1 MGDSPLWEDEPEA
14 EAVSPVAEDAAPAS
28 ASPVQENQGSAEG
41 SPIQEETPAALA
53 APASASPV
61 QENEASAEGS
71 PIQEEETPAALPV
84 PPAAPASASPVQE
97 NQASAEGSPILENNT
112 PSQAASESLV
122 QENEEDEYNLID
134 ENKTPAQLVPPAVQP
149 PAPLPPV
156 QKPER
161 KGITIKSTPL
171 VQEFDSDVDEDSEA
185 DSEVSPPNEAESP
198 LPPLPDFKEPEE
210 TEWEDQ
216 DNWEDLAGLY
226 PDLDDPQFIEKLMEK
241 REFAEAKQP
250 DIQSQIDAGVNP
262 CDTEKDFELTPVQ
275 RFVSTFLSPSTPYQ
289 GALLY
294 HGVGVGKTCAA
305 ITIAEGYL
313 DRYPQDEVYIL
324 APPNIQP
331 NFEKTI
337 FDAQRM
343 TIGKGEEQNTI
354 NSCTGD
360 KYLALTG
367 SLLERDPK
375 VIQTRVK
382 DLVKSR
388 YKIFGYIEFAGVI
401 KRILERF
408 NADQEELANEEIRKT
423 FSGKMLIIDEAHN
436 LRDMVET
443 ESENLDAAGGE
454 GEVKDAKAGKI
465 LTGPLKRV
473 LNVADGLV
481 LVLLTGTPMFNNHKE
496 IISLLNLLLI
506 NDKVPLTDHLTEEIF
521 DKGSG
526 ILTAPGAAKLGKVAQ
541 RYVSFMRGENPLSF
555 PTRLM
560 PVARKG
566 GVLPSLEGWPVYGP
580 NGEYYVARDREGR
593 DTEGADII
601 EEFAKNSLPI
611 IPCEFE
617 GSTAEDYLEL
627 TEKLGKDLGI
637 ATQNKL
643 IQAGNFIY
651 PKLYDETVLAER
663 IEKGGFDLTFDK
675 SGEPQKAP
683 GRSRAKDGTIRTP
696 TVQYENQIDDKNWL
710 LEERMGEF
718 SPKTKFFL
726 QQVRHSK
733 GCSFIYSRFV
743 PVGALSIALA
753 LEANGYTLYG
763 AEPGRGLL
771 KGGSLGGLGRQC
783 AMCPGREKGH
793 TGHPFVPAKY
803 VLLTGVA
810 ELSPNN
816 ETSIQAQR
824 RPENKDGSKIK
835 IVIGSQVAGEGIDLK
850 FIREIYIFDS
860 WFHLNKTEQV
870 VGRGIRTCSH
880 ALLPEEERNCTVYL
894 LANAF
899 SGDAADRETVDLYT
913 YRTAV
918 QKAIQVGRVSRIL
931 KEYGIDCNLNREA
944 ISITKLAAVPMV
956 DSQGNRRS
964 TRAVVRSDGTK
975 VEIPLR
981 NDTPFSAL
989 CDWMERCE
997 SFQCKPSVAVD
1008 VDTLSDKTYTEYS
1021 AKWREHQLIQK
1032 MKSLFKT
1039 GDGHQQAF
1047 ISIEGLEEALLVD
1060 DVPQKAIS
1068 MMIHNI
1074 IRNKSLHLELFGKQG
1089 HIIYK
1094 NGYFLFQ
1101 PDQLHDEIIP
1111 LALRV
1116 APFPPK
1122 RDSYATVIDEPAAA
1136 VALSE
1141 AKEDEEETSLL
1152 WDAVEQWIENME
1164 GGDKKL
1170 VFEIE
1175 KGKYIPPRFILT
1187 VFKEIY
1193 KGDETLMKIIKEKL
1207 GMVGYLYEKVKDDE
1221 TWKPL
1226 LLRAVKEAM
1235 WDEFLTSAEQ
1245 FKLVTSWMG
1254 TEDFETHRHLFRDQ
1268 YIEKDERWLFR
1279 FVDLHSGEMKYRCET
1294 GECNPE
1300 TIERLTEGDSTVAI
1314 NFNTTAYSKD
1324 LEYLFYGFLVPNES
1338 SHICFKTARAIAPGA
1353 TMPVGSECS
1362 LSSNRSKRDPLL
1374 TTLATVVEKLPD
1386 GIDLGL
1392 DEDSIKP
1399 IRGAFSGCFLLELS
1413 LRMMDKKQAKKRF
1426 FYRSIESYKGGHVK
1440 LEEKKRKSKSK
1451 KVGEV

>member
-1 MGDSPLWEDEPEA
+1 MGDNSPIREDEPEEVPA
-14 EAVSPVAEDAAPAS
+14 EVS
-28 ASPVQENQGSAEG
+28 
-41 SPIQEETPAALA
+41 
-53 APASASPV
+53 ASASPV
-61 QENEASAEGS
+61 QENEENY
-71 PIQEEETPAALPV
+71 IKEENTPVAAQPAPAAS
-84 PPAAPASASPVQE
+84 ASASPVQE
-97 NQASAEGSPILENNT
+97 NEGDYIQEEDT
-112 PSQAASESLV
+112 PVAAQPAPAASKSSDQDEEEE
-122 QENEEDEYNLID
+122 ENYNFIN
-134 ENKTPAQLVPPAVQP
+134 ENKTPSKVAQPIVPLA
-149 PAPLPPV
+149 PV

-171 VQEFDSDVDEDSEA
+171 VQEFDSDDDEDSEA
-185 DSEVSPPNEAESP
+185 ESEVAPPDEAD
-198 LPPLPDFKEPEE
+198 LPPLPDFKELEE

-216 DNWEDLAGLY
+216 DNWENLAGLY
-226 PDLDDPQFIEKLMEK
+226 PDLDDPRFIEKLMEK
-241 REFAEAKQP
+241 REFAEAKQA

-313 DRYPQDEVYIL
+313 ERYPQDEVYIL

-354 NSCTGD
+354 NSCTGNT
-360 KYLALTG
+360 YLALTG
-367 SLLERDPK
+367 TLLERDPK
-375 VIQTRVK
+375 IIQNRVK
-382 DLVKSR
+382 DIVKSR

-408 NADQEELANEEIRKT
+408 RPEEEELANEEIRKT

-443 ESENLDAAGGE
+443 ESENLDAPGGD

-473 LNVADGLV
+473 LSVADGLV

-506 NDKVPLTDHLTEEIF
+506 NDKVPQTEHLTEAIF
-521 DKGSG
+521 DSKSG
-526 ILTAPGAAKLGKVAQ
+526 ILTTAGAAKLGKVAQ

-560 PVARKG
+560 PAARNG
-566 GVLPSLEGWPVYGP
+566 QVLPALEGWPVEGP
-580 NGEYYVARDREGR
+580 NGEFYVAKDREGR
-593 DTEGADII
+593 DTEGPDII

-617 GSTAEDYLEL
+617 GETAAGYLEL

-651 PKLYDETVLAER
+651 PKLSDESTPLER
-663 IEKGGFDLTFDK
+663 IEKSGFDLTFDK
-675 SGEPQKAP
+675 SGEAQKAP
-683 GRSRAKDGTIRTP
+683 GRSRAKDGIIRTP
-696 TVQYENQIDDKNWL
+696 NVQYENKIDDQDWL
-710 LEERMGEF
+710 LEQNLGEF

-726 QQVRHSK
+726 EQVRHAK

-771 KGGSLGGLGRQC
+771 KGGALGPLGRQC

-793 TGHPFVPAKY
+793 TGHPFIPAKY

-810 ELSPNN
+810 ELSPSN

-824 RPENKDGSKIK
+824 RPDNKDGSKIK

-880 ALLPEEERNCTVYL
+880 ALLPEAQRNCTVYL

-918 QKAIQVGRVSRIL
+918 QKAIQVGRVSRVL
-931 KEYGIDCNLNREA
+931 KEYGVDCNLNREA

-956 DSQGNRRS
+956 DSQGNPRS
-964 TRAVVRSDGTK
+964 TRTVVRTDGSK

-997 SFQCKPSVAVD
+997 SFQCKPSVVIDA
-1008 VDTLSDKTYTEYS
+1008 DTSTDKTYTEYS

-1032 MKSLFKT
+1032 MKNLFKT
-1039 GDGHQQAF
+1039 EDGHQQAF

-1101 PDQLHDEIIP
+1101 PDQLRDEIIP

-1122 RDSYATVIDEPAAA
+1122 RDAYAPVADEAIEIA
-1136 VALSE
+1136 VEGDE
-1141 AKEDEEETSLL
+1141 AEEETSPL
-1152 WDAVEQWIENME
+1152 WDAVETWIENINKNE
-1164 GGDKKL
+1164 NKK
-1170 VFEIE
+1170 VIFEIE
-1175 KGKYIPPRFILT
+1175 KGKYVPPRFILT
-1187 VFKEIY
+1187 VLKELY
-1193 KGDETLMKIIKEKL
+1193 ENDETLLKIAKERL
-1207 GMVGYLYEKVKDDE
+1207 GMVGYLYEKVKDNE
-1221 TWKPL
+1221 IWKPL
-1226 LLRAVKEAM
+1226 LMRAVKEAM
-1235 WDEFLTSAEQ
+1235 WDEFLTSSEQ
-1245 FKLVTSWMG
+1245 FKLVMSWKN
-1254 TEDFETHRHLFRDQ
+1254 TEEFEEHQHLFRDQ
-1268 YIEKDERWLFR
+1268 YIEKGERWLFR
-1279 FVDLHSGEMKYRCET
+1279 FIDLHSGEIKYRCED
-1294 GECNPE
+1294 GDCKLD
-1300 TIERLTEGDSTVAI
+1300 TIEELTEGDSNVVI
-1314 NFNTTAYSKD
+1314 NTTTTAYSKEMTH
-1324 LEYLFYGFLVPNES
+1324 LIYGFLVPAGKENQA
-1338 SHICFKTARAIAPGA
+1338 SHMAFKTARTVVANA
-1353 TMPVGSECS
+1353 TLPSGLECS
-1362 LSSNRSKRDPLL
+1362 TVSNRDKRDPLL
-1374 TTLATVVEKLPD
+1374 TTLAAVIDKLED

-1392 DEDSIKP
+1392 DEESIKK
-1399 IRGAFSGCFLLELS
+1399 IKGSFSGCFLLDLS
-1413 LRMMDKKQAKKRF
+1413 LRMMDFKQSKKRF

>member
-1 MGDSPLWEDEPEA
+1 MGDNSPIRDDEPE
-14 EAVSPVAEDAAPAS
+14 EVPVSPVAEDAPLTSAP
-28 ASPVQENQGSAEG
+28 
-41 SPIQEETPAALA
+41 
-53 APASASPV
+53 
-61 QENEASAEGS
+61 
-71 PIQEEETPAALPV
+71 
-84 PPAAPASASPVQE
+84 ASPVQE
-97 NQASAEGSPILENNT
+97 NQAPVNQESAEGSPILENNT
-112 PSQAASESLV
+112 PSQAVSESPV
-122 QENEEDEYNLID
+122 QENANGNYNYIPSKSV
-134 ENKTPAQLVPPAVQP
+134 ELVPVAQ
-149 PAPLPPV
+149 PLPP
-156 QKPER
+156 QPKPER
-161 KGITIKSTPL
+161 KGITIKSTPT
-171 VQEFDSDVDEDSEA
+171 VQEFDSDADDNSEA
-185 DSEVSPPNEAESP
+185 ESEVSLPHEAESP
-198 LPPLPDFKEPEE
+198 LPLLPDFREPEE

-216 DNWEDLAGLY
+216 DNWENMAGLY
-226 PDLDDPQFIEKLMEK
+226 PDLDDPRFIEKLMEK
-241 REFAEAKQP
+241 REFAEAKQA

-313 DRYPQDEVYIL
+313 ERYPQDEVYIL

-343 TIGKGEEQNTI
+343 TIGKGDEQNTV

-360 KYLALTG
+360 TYLALTG
-367 SLLERDPK
+367 TLLERDPK
-375 VIQTRVK
+375 IIQNRVK

-408 NADQEELANEEIRKT
+408 RPEQEELANEEIRKT

-443 ESENLDAAGGE
+443 ESENLDAPGGE

-473 LNVADGLV
+473 LSVADGLV

-506 NDKVPLTDHLTEEIF
+506 NDKIPQTDHLTEDIF
-521 DKGSG
+521 DPKSG

-566 GVLPSLEGWPVYGP
+566 GVLPALEGWPVYGP
-580 NGEYYVARDREGR
+580 NGEYYVAKDREGR
-593 DTEGADII
+593 DTEGPDIV
-601 EEFAKNSLPI
+601 EEFMKNSLPI

-617 GSTAEDYLEL
+617 GDSADDYLEL

-663 IEKGGFDLTFDK
+663 IEKSGFDLTFDK
-675 SGEPQKAP
+675 SGEAQKAT
-683 GRSRAKDGTIRTP
+683 GRSRVKDGTIRTP
-696 TVQYENQIDDKNWL
+696 SVQYENQIDDKDWL
-710 LEERMGEF
+710 LEERIGEF

-726 QQVRHSK
+726 EQVRHST
-733 GCSFIYSRFV
+733 GCAFIYSRFV

-771 KGGSLGGLGRQC
+771 KGGALGGLGRQC

-810 ELSPNN
+810 ELSPSN

-824 RPENKDGSKIK
+824 RPDNKDGSKLK

-880 ALLPEEERNCTVYL
+880 ALLPEAERNCTVYL

-931 KEYGIDCNLNREA
+931 KEYGVDCNLNREA

-964 TRAVVRSDGTK
+964 TRTAVGSNGSK

-997 SFQCKPSVAVD
+997 SFQCKPSVVVD
-1008 VDTLSDKTYTEYS
+1008 ADTSTDKTYTEYS
-1021 AKWREHQLIQK
+1021 ARWREHQLIQK
-1032 MKSLFKT
+1032 MKNLFKT
-1039 GDGHQQAF
+1039 EDGREQAF
-1047 ISIEGLEEALLVD
+1047 LSIEGLEEALLAD
-1060 DVPQKAIS
+1060 DIPQKAIS

-1101 PDQLHDEIIP
+1101 PDQLRDEIIP

-1122 RDSYATVIDEPAAA
+1122 RDAYATVVDEPTE
-1136 VALSE
+1136 VALALNE
-1141 AKEDEEETSLL
+1141 AEEETSAL
-1152 WDAVEQWIENME
+1152 WDAVETWIDNIDKNEN
-1164 GGDKKL
+1164 KK
-1170 VFEIE
+1170 VIFEIE
-1175 KGKYIPPRFILT
+1175 KGKYVPPRFILT
-1187 VFKEIY
+1187 VLKELY
-1193 KGDETLMKIIKEKL
+1193 SNDDVLLKMAKERL
-1207 GMVGYLYEKVKDDE
+1207 GMVGYLYEKVKDNE

-1235 WDEFLTSAEQ
+1235 WDEFLTSSEQ
-1245 FKLVTSWMG
+1245 FNLVMSWKD
-1254 TEDFETHRHLFRDQ
+1254 TEEFEKNHHLFRDQ
-1268 YIEKDERWLFR
+1268 YIEKGERWLFR
-1279 FVDLHSGEMKYRCET
+1279 FVDLHSGEMKYRCED
-1294 GECNPE
+1294 GDCKLD
-1300 TIERLTEGDSTVAI
+1300 TIEELMEGDSKVVI
-1314 NFNTTAYSKD
+1314 NTTTTAYSKEMIH
-1324 LEYLFYGFLVPNES
+1324 LIYGFLVPAGKENQA
-1338 SHICFKTARAIAPGA
+1338 SHMAFKTARTVIANTTLPSGL
-1353 TMPVGSECS
+1353 ECS
-1362 LSSNRSKRDPLL
+1362 TVSNRDKRDPLL
-1374 TTLATVVEKLPD
+1374 TTLATVIDKLED

-1392 DEDSIKP
+1392 DEESIKK
-1399 IRGAFSGCFLLELS
+1399 IKGSFSGCFLLDLA
-1413 LRMMDKKQAKKRF
+1413 LRMMDLKQSKKRF

-1451 KVGEV
+1451 KEGEV

>member
-1 MGDSPLWEDEPEA
+1 MGDNSPIREDEP
-14 EAVSPVAEDAAPAS
+14 VSPVAEDAAVAS
-28 ASPVQENQGSAEG
+28 AVQENQAAAQPPQPSAVASPVQENQLSAEG
-41 SPIQEETPAALA
+41 SPIQ
-53 APASASPV
+53 
-61 QENEASAEGS
+61 
-71 PIQEEETPAALPV
+71 
-84 PPAAPASASPVQE
+84 
-97 NQASAEGSPILENNT
+97 ENNT
-112 PSQAASESLV
+112 PSQAASESPV
-122 QENEEDEYNLID
+122 QENENDYNYIN
-134 ENKTPAQLVPPAVQP
+134 ENKTPAAAQPASPAQ
-149 PAPLPPV
+149 PAPAAQPAPP
-156 QKPER
+156 QPKPER
-161 KGITIKSTPL
+161 KGITIRSTPT
-171 VQEFDSDVDEDSEA
+171 VQEFDSDEDEDSEA
-185 DSEVSPPNEAESP
+185 ESEVSLPQDAESP
-198 LPPLPDFKEPEE
+198 LPALPDFKEPEE

-216 DNWEDLAGLY
+216 DHWEDLAGLY
-226 PDLDDPQFIEKLMEK
+226 PDLDDPRFIEKLMEK

-343 TIGKGEEQNTI
+343 TIGKGEEQNTV

-360 KYLALTG
+360 KYLSLTG

-375 VIQTRVK
+375 IIQNRVK

-408 NADQEELANEEIRKT
+408 RPEQEELANEEIRKT

-443 ESENLDAAGGE
+443 ESENLDAPGGE

-473 LNVADGLV
+473 LNVSDGLV

-506 NDKVPLTDHLTEEIF
+506 NDKVPQADHLTEAIF
-521 DKGSG
+521 DPKTG

-566 GVLPSLEGWPVYGP
+566 GVLPRLEGWPVYGP
-580 NGEYYVARDREGR
+580 NGEYYVAKDREGR
-593 DTEGADII
+593 DTDGPDIV
-601 EEFAKNSLPI
+601 EEFMKNSLPI

-617 GSTAEDYLEL
+617 GDTAADYFEL

-675 SGEPQKAP
+675 SGEAQKLP

-696 TVQYENQIDDKNWL
+696 NIQYENQIDDKDWL
-710 LEERMGEF
+710 LEERLGEF

-726 QQVRHSK
+726 EQVRHSR
-733 GCSFIYSRFV
+733 GCAFIYSRFV

-771 KGGSLGGLGRQC
+771 KGGPLGSLGRQC

-810 ELSPNN
+810 ELSPSN
-816 ETSIQAQR
+816 EASIQAQR
-824 RPENKDGSKIK
+824 RPDNKDGSKIK

-880 ALLPEEERNCTVYL
+880 ALLTEAERNCTVYL

-918 QKAIQVGRVSRIL
+918 QKAIQVGRVSRVL

-944 ISITKLAAVPMV
+944 ISITKLVAVPMV

-964 TRAVVRSDGTK
+964 TRPVIRSDGSK
-975 VEIPLR
+975 AEIPLR

-997 SFQCKPSVAVD
+997 SFKCKPSVVIDA
-1008 VDTLSDKTYTEYS
+1008 DTSSDKTYTEYS

-1039 GDGHQQAF
+1039 EDGHQQAF
-1047 ISIEGLEEALLVD
+1047 ISIEGLQEAFLVD
-1060 DVPQKAIS
+1060 DIPQKAIS

-1122 RDSYATVIDEPAAA
+1122 RDAYASVVDEPIEA
-1136 VALSE
+1136 VADEGDSNE
-1141 AKEDEEETSLL
+1141 KETPLL
-1152 WDAVEQWIENME
+1152 WNAVEIWLEKIDKNEN
-1164 GGDKKL
+1164 KK
-1170 VFEIE
+1170 VIFEIE
-1175 KGKYIPPRFILT
+1175 KGKYVPPKFITT
-1187 VFKEIY
+1187 VLKELY
-1193 KGDETLMKIIKEKL
+1193 ENDDTLLKIAKEKL
-1207 GMVGYLYEKVKDDE
+1207 GMVGYLYERVKDDE
-1221 TWKPL
+1221 GWKAL
-1226 LLRAVKEAM
+1226 LVQSVKEVI
-1235 WDEFLTSAEQ
+1235 WDEFLTSSEQ
-1245 FKLVTSWMG
+1245 FNLVISWMG
-1254 TEDFETHRHLFRDQ
+1254 TDEFEENKTLFDDQ
-1268 YIEKDERWLFR
+1268 YLEKDGKWLFR
-1279 FVDLHSGEMKYRCET
+1279 FVDLHTGEMKYRCEQ
-1294 GECNPE
+1294 GNCKLD
-1300 TIERLTEGDSTVAI
+1300 TIEELTEGDSKVVI
-1314 NFNTTAYSKD
+1314 NSTTTAYSKEMPH
-1324 LEYLFYGFLVPNES
+1324 LVYGFLVPAGKENQS
-1338 SHICFKTARAIAPGA
+1338 SHMAFKTARTVVANA
-1353 TMPVGSECS
+1353 TLPSGLECS
-1362 LSSNRSKRDPLL
+1362 TVSNRNKRDPLL
-1374 TTLATVVEKLPD
+1374 TTLGSIVEKFSD
-1386 GIDLGL
+1386 AIDLGL
-1392 DEDSIKP
+1392 DEDSIKKLK
-1399 IRGAFSGCFLLELS
+1399 GSFSGCFLLDLA
-1413 LRMMDKKQAKKRF
+1413 LRMLDKKHSKKRF

-1451 KVGEV
+1451 KEGEV

>member
-1 MGDSPLWEDEPEA
+1 MGDNSPIREDEP
-14 EAVSPVAEDAAPAS
+14 VSPVAEDAA
-28 ASPVQENQGSAEG
+28 V
-41 SPIQEETPAALA
+41 
-53 APASASPV
+53 
-61 QENEASAEGS
+61 
-71 PIQEEETPAALPV
+71 
-84 PPAAPASASPVQE
+84 ASPVQE
-97 NQASAEGSPILENNT
+97 NQAAAQPPQLSAVASPVQENQLSAEGSPIQENNT
-112 PSQAASESLV
+112 PSQAASESPV
-122 QENEEDEYNLID
+122 QENANDYNYIN
-134 ENKTPAQLVPPAVQP
+134 ENKTPAAAQPVPPQP
-149 PAPLPPV
+149 
-156 QKPER
+156 KPER
-161 KGITIKSTPL
+161 KGITIRSTPT
-171 VQEFDSDVDEDSEA
+171 VQEFDSDADEDSEA
-185 DSEVSPPNEAESP
+185 ESEVSLPHEAESP
-198 LPPLPDFKEPEE
+198 LPTLPDFTEPEE

-216 DNWEDLAGLY
+216 DHWEDLAGLY
-226 PDLDDPQFIEKLMEK
+226 PDLDDPRFIEKLMEK

-250 DIQSQIDAGVNP
+250 DIQSQIDAGINP

-343 TIGKGEEQNTI
+343 TIGKGDEQNTV

-360 KYLALTG
+360 KYLSLTG

-375 VIQTRVK
+375 IIQNRVK

-408 NADQEELANEEIRKT
+408 RPDQEELANEEIRKT

-443 ESENLDAAGGE
+443 ESENLDAPGGE

-473 LNVADGLV
+473 LNVSDGLV

-506 NDKVPLTDHLTEEIF
+506 NDKVPQADHLTEAIF
-521 DKGSG
+521 DPKTG

-566 GVLPSLEGWPVYGP
+566 GVLPALEAWPVEGP
-580 NGEYYVARDREGR
+580 NGEYYVAKDREGR
-593 DTEGADII
+593 DTEGPDIV
-601 EEFAKNSLPI
+601 EEFMKNSLPI

-617 GSTAEDYLEL
+617 GDTAADYFEL

-651 PKLYDETVLAER
+651 PKLYEETVLAER

-675 SGEPQKAP
+675 SGEAQKLP

-696 TVQYENQIDDKNWL
+696 NIQYENQIDDKDWL
-710 LEERMGEF
+710 LEERLGEF

-726 QQVRHSK
+726 EQVRHAK
-733 GCSFIYSRFV
+733 GCAFIYSRFV

-771 KGGSLGGLGRQC
+771 KGGALGGLGRQC

-810 ELSPNN
+810 ELSPSN

-824 RPENKDGSKIK
+824 RPDNKDGSKIK

-860 WFHLNKTEQV
+860 WFHLNKTEQI

-918 QKAIQVGRVSRIL
+918 QKAIQVGRVSRVL

-964 TRAVVRSDGTK
+964 TRPVIRSDGTK
-975 VEIPLR
+975 AEIPLR

-997 SFQCKPSVAVD
+997 SFKCKPSVVIDA
-1008 VDTLSDKTYTEYS
+1008 DTSSDKTYTEYS

-1039 GDGHQQAF
+1039 EDGHQQAF

-1122 RDSYATVIDEPAAA
+1122 RDAYATIVDEPVANVLVAASA
-1136 VALSE
+1136 NE
-1141 AKEDEEETSLL
+1141 EEPEETSAL
-1152 WDAVEQWIENME
+1152 WDAVETWIENI
-1164 GGDKKL
+1164 DKNENKK
-1170 VFEIE
+1170 VIFEIE
-1175 KGKYIPPRFILT
+1175 KGKYVPPRFITTIL
-1187 VFKEIY
+1187 KELY
-1193 KGDETLMKIIKEKL
+1193 ENDDTLLKIAKEKL

-1221 TWKPL
+1221 DWKAL
-1226 LLRAVKEAM
+1226 LLQSVKEAM
-1235 WDEFLTSAEQ
+1235 WDEFLTSSEQ
-1245 FKLVTSWMG
+1245 FNLVMSWMG
-1254 TEDFETHRHLFRDQ
+1254 TDEFERNKTLFQDQ
-1268 YIEKDERWLFR
+1268 YLEKDGKWLFR
-1279 FVDLHSGEMKYRCET
+1279 FVDLHTGEMKYRCEQ
-1294 GECNPE
+1294 GDCKLD
-1300 TIERLTEGDSTVAI
+1300 TIEELTEDDSKVVI
-1314 NFNTTAYSKD
+1314 NSTTTAYSKEMPH
-1324 LEYLFYGFLVPNES
+1324 LVYGFLVPAGKENQS
-1338 SHICFKTARAIAPGA
+1338 SHMAFKTARTVVANA
-1353 TMPVGSECS
+1353 TLPSGLECS
-1362 LSSNRSKRDPLL
+1362 TVSNRDKRDPLL
-1374 TTLATVVEKLPD
+1374 ITLGTVVEKFSD
-1386 GIDLGL
+1386 AIDLGL
-1392 DEDSIKP
+1392 DQDSIKK
-1399 IRGAFSGCFLLELS
+1399 IKGSFSGCFLLDLA
-1413 LRMMDKKQAKKRF
+1413 LRMLDKKHSKKRF

-1451 KVGEV
+1451 KEGEV

>member
-1 MGDSPLWEDEPEA
+1 MGDNSPIRDDEPEDQP
-14 EAVSPVAEDAAPAS
+14 VSPVAEDS
-28 ASPVQENQGSAEG
+28 VS
-41 SPIQEETPAALA
+41 
-53 APASASPV
+53 ASASPV
-61 QENEASAEGS
+61 QENE
-71 PIQEEETPAALPV
+71 V
-84 PPAAPASASPVQE
+84 SASTVQE
-97 NQASAEGSPILENNT
+97 NQAPASPVEAKQI
-112 PSQAASESLV
+112 SS
-122 QENEEDEYNLID
+122 
-134 ENKTPAQLVPPAVQP
+134 KPAQPVPSAQPVSAAQPAAAQVP
-149 PAPLPPV
+149 
-156 QKPER
+156 KPER
-161 KGITIKSTPL
+161 KGITIKSTPT
-171 VQEFDSDVDEDSEA
+171 VQEFDSDADDNSEA
-185 DSEVSPPNEAESP
+185 ESEVSLPREAESP
-198 LPPLPDFKEPEE
+198 LPPLPDFEESEE

-216 DNWEDLAGLY
+216 DNWENLAGLY
-226 PDLDDPQFIEKLMEK
+226 PDLDDPRFIEKLMEK
-241 REFAEAKQP
+241 REFAEAKQA

-313 DRYPQDEVYIL
+313 ERYPQDEVYIL

-343 TIGKGEEQNTI
+343 TIGKGDEQNTI
-354 NSCTGD
+354 NACTGD
-360 KYLALTG
+360 TYLSLTG
-367 SLLERDPK
+367 TLLERDPK
-375 VIQTRVK
+375 IIQNRVK

-388 YKIFGYIEFAGVI
+388 YKIFGYIEFATFI
-401 KRILERF
+401 KTILKRF
-408 NADQEELANEEIRKT
+408 NREQEELANEEIRKT

-443 ESENLDAAGGE
+443 ESENLDAPGGD
-454 GEVKDAKAGKI
+454 GEVKDAKEGKI
-465 LTGPLKRV
+465 LTGPLKR
-473 LNVADGLV
+473 LLSVADGLV

-506 NDKVPLTDHLTEEIF
+506 NDKIPQMDHLTEEIF
-521 DKGSG
+521 DPKSG
-526 ILTAPGAAKLGKVAQ
+526 ILTVPGAAKLGKVAQ

-566 GVLPSLEGWPVYGP
+566 QVLPALEGWPDHGP
-580 NGEYYVARDREGR
+580 NGKYYVAKDREGH
-593 DTEGADII
+593 DTDGPDII
-601 EEFAKNSLPI
+601 EEFMKNSLPI

-617 GSTAEDYLEL
+617 GESAADYLEL
-627 TEKLGKDLGI
+627 TEKLGNDLGI

-643 IQAGNFIY
+643 VQAGNFIY
-651 PKLYDETVLAER
+651 PKLYDESVLKER
-663 IEKGGFDLTFDK
+663 IENDGFNLTFEK
-675 SGEPQKAP
+675 SGEAQKVT
-683 GRSRAKDGTIRTP
+683 GRSRAKDGIIRTP
-696 TVQYENQIDDKNWL
+696 NVQYENQIDDKDWL
-710 LEERMGEF
+710 LEERLGEF

-726 QQVRHSK
+726 EQVRHST
-733 GCSFIYSRFV
+733 GCAFIYSRFV

-771 KGGSLGGLGRQC
+771 KGGALGGFGRQC
-783 AMCPGREKGH
+783 AMCPGRERGH

-803 VLLTGVA
+803 VLLTGNA

-816 ETSIQAQR
+816 EASILAQR
-824 RPENKDGSKIK
+824 RSDNKDGSKVK

-880 ALLPEEERNCTVYL
+880 ALLPEAERNCTVYL

-899 SGDAADRETVDLYT
+899 SGDDADRETVDLYT

-918 QKAIQVGRVSRIL
+918 QKAIQVGRVSRVL
-931 KEYGIDCNLNREA
+931 KEYGVDCNLNREA

-964 TRAVVRSDGTK
+964 TRLIVRKNGSK

-997 SFQCKPSVAVD
+997 SFQCKPSVVVD
-1008 VDTLSDKTYTEYS
+1008 ADTSTDKTYTEYS
-1021 AKWREHQLIQK
+1021 ARWREHQLIQK

-1039 GDGHQQAF
+1039 EDGHQQAF
-1047 ISIEGLEEALLVD
+1047 ISIEGLEEAFLVD
-1060 DVPQKAIS
+1060 GIPQKAIS

-1101 PDQLHDEIIP
+1101 PDQLRDEIIP

-1122 RDSYATVIDEPAAA
+1122 RDAYATVADEPIELAAA
-1136 VALSE
+1136 PEGDE
-1141 AKEDEEETSLL
+1141 AEEETSPL
-1152 WDAVEQWIENME
+1152 WDAVETWIGNIDRNEN
-1164 GGDKKL
+1164 KK
-1170 VFEIE
+1170 VIFEIE
-1175 KGKYIPPRFILT
+1175 KGKYVPPRFILT
-1187 VFKEIY
+1187 VLKELY
-1193 KGDETLMKIIKEKL
+1193 SNDETLLKIAKERL
-1207 GMVGYLYEKVKDDE
+1207 GMVGYLYEKVKDNE

-1235 WDEFLTSAEQ
+1235 WDEFLTSSEQ
-1245 FKLVTSWMG
+1245 FKLVMSWKD
-1254 TEDFETHRHLFRDQ
+1254 TEEFEQHRHLFRDQ
-1268 YIEKDERWLFR
+1268 YIEKGERWLFR
-1279 FVDLHSGEMKYRCET
+1279 FIDLHSGEMKYRCED
-1294 GECNPE
+1294 GDCKLD
-1300 TIERLTEGDSTVAI
+1300 TIEELTEGDSSVVI
-1314 NFNTTAYSKD
+1314 NTTTTAYSKEMTH
-1324 LEYLFYGFLVPNES
+1324 LVYGFLVPAGKENQA
-1338 SHICFKTARAIAPGA
+1338 SHMAFKTARTVIANTTLPSGL
-1353 TMPVGSECS
+1353 ECS
-1362 LSSNRSKRDPLL
+1362 TVSNRDKRDPLL
-1374 TTLATVVEKLPD
+1374 ITLAAVIDKLED

-1392 DEDSIKP
+1392 DEESIKK
-1399 IRGAFSGCFLLELS
+1399 IKGSFSGCFLLDLA
-1413 LRMMDKKQAKKRF
+1413 LRMMDFKQSKKRF

-1451 KVGEV
+1451 KEGEV

>member
-1 MGDSPLWEDEPEA
+1 MGDSPLWEDEPEG
-14 EAVSPVAEDAAPAS
+14 ESVSPVAEDAP
-28 ASPVQENQGSAEG
+28 
-41 SPIQEETPAALA
+41 A
-53 APASASPV
+53 APASPL
-61 QENEASAEGS
+61 QENQASAEGS
-71 PIQEEETPAALPV
+71 PIQEDKT
-84 PPAAPASASPVQE
+84 PAAPAAPAAPESPVQE

-112 PSQAASESLV
+112 PSQAASESPV
-122 QENEEDEYNLID
+122 QENEEDEYNFIN
-134 ENKTPAQLVPPAVQP
+134 ENETPIQPAPSALPAPPALSVPPAAL
-149 PAPLPPV
+149 PAPV
-156 QKPER
+156 QVPKPER

-171 VQEFDSDVDEDSEA
+171 VQEFDSDADEDSEA
-185 DSEVSPPNEAESP
+185 DSEVSPPNESESP
-198 LPPLPDFKEPEE
+198 LPSLPDFKEPEE

-216 DNWEDLAGLY
+216 DHWEDLAGLY
-226 PDLDDPQFIEKLMEK
+226 PDLDDPRFIEKLMSK
-241 REFAEAKQP
+241 REFADAKQP
-250 DIQSQIDAGVNP
+250 DIQSQINAGINP

-360 KYLALTG
+360 KYLSLTG

-375 VIQTRVK
+375 VIQNRVR

-408 NADQEELANEEIRKT
+408 NPGQEELANEEIRKT

-443 ESENLDAAGGE
+443 ESENLDAPGGE

-473 LNVADGLV
+473 LNVSDGLV

-566 GVLPSLEGWPVYGP
+566 QVLPALEGWPVYGP
-580 NGEYYVARDREGR
+580 NGEYYVAKDRDGR
-593 DTEGADII
+593 DTENSDII

-617 GSTAEDYLEL
+617 GETAGDYFEL

-651 PKLYDETVLAER
+651 PKLYEETVITER
-663 IEKGGFDLTFDK
+663 IEKSGFDLTFDK
-675 SGEPQKAP
+675 SGEAQKVP
-683 GRSRAKDGTIRTP
+683 GRSRAKDGIIRTP
-696 TVQYENQIDDKNWL
+696 NIQYENQIDDKDWL
-710 LEERMGEF
+710 LEERLGEF

-733 GCSFIYSRFV
+733 GCAFIYSRFV
-743 PVGALSIALA
+743 PVGALSIALT

-771 KGGSLGGLGRQC
+771 KGGALGGLGRQC

-860 WFHLNKTEQV
+860 WFHLNKTEQI

-880 ALLPEEERNCTVYL
+880 ALIPEEERNCTVYL

-899 SGDAADRETVDLYT
+899 SGEAADRETVDLYT

-918 QKAIQVGRVSRIL
+918 QKAIQVGRVSRVL

-964 TRAVVRSDGTK
+964 TRTVVRSDGTK
-975 VEIPLR
+975 AEIPLR

-997 SFQCKPSVAVD
+997 SFNCKPSVVID
-1008 VDTLSDKTYTEYS
+1008 TDTLSDKTYTEYS

-1039 GDGHQQAF
+1039 EDGHQQAF
-1047 ISIEGLEEALLVD
+1047 LSIEGLEEAFLVD
-1060 DVPQKAIS
+1060 GIPQKAIS

-1122 RDSYATVIDEPAAA
+1122 RDAYATVVDEPAAA
-1136 VALSE
+1136 VAE
-1141 AKEDEEETSLL
+1141 PAEDKEEETPPL
-1152 WDAVEQWIENME
+1152 WDAVEKWVENME
-1164 GGDKKL
+1164 EGHKKL
-1170 VFEIE
+1170 IFEIE

-1187 VFKEIY
+1187 VFNDIY
-1193 KGDETLMKIIKEKL
+1193 KGVESLMKIVKEKL
-1207 GMVGYLYEKVKDDE
+1207 GMVGYLYEKVKDNE

-1226 LLRAVKEAM
+1226 FLRAVKELM
-1235 WDEFLTSAEQ
+1235 WDEFLTSSEQ
-1245 FKLVTSWMG
+1245 FKLVSTWMG
-1254 TEDFETHRHLFRDQ
+1254 TEDFERNRHLFRDQ
-1268 YIEKDERWLFR
+1268 YIEKGEKWLFR

-1294 GECNPE
+1294 GDCKLE
-1300 TIERLTEGDSTVAI
+1300 TIEELTEGDSIIKIDYT
-1314 NFNTTAYSKD
+1314 TTAYSKD
-1324 LEYLFYGFLVPNES
+1324 LEHLFYGFLVPNES
-1338 SHICFKTARAIAPGA
+1338 SHVCFKTARAVAPGA

-1362 LSSNRSKRDPLL
+1362 LSSNRNKRDPLI
-1374 TTLATVVEKLPD
+1374 TTLASVIETLPD
-1386 GIDLGL
+1386 AIDLGL
-1392 DEDSIKP
+1392 DIESIKP
-1399 IRGAFSGCFLLELS
+1399 IKGAFSGCFLLDLA
-1413 LRMMDKKQAKKRF
+1413 LRIMDKKEIRNKKNEVKRF
-1426 FYRSIESYKGGHVK
+1426 FYRNIESYKGGHLK
-1440 LEEKKRKSKSK
+1440 LEERKKKSKSR

>member
-1 MGDSPLWEDEPEA
+1 MGDNSPIRDDEPEENVA
-14 EAVSPVAEDAAPAS
+14 SQEEAAVSAPAQPPPAEVSAS
-28 ASPVQENQGSAEG
+28 ASSVR
-41 SPIQEETPAALA
+41 
-53 APASASPV
+53 
-61 QENEASAEGS
+61 
-71 PIQEEETPAALPV
+71 
-84 PPAAPASASPVQE
+84 
-97 NQASAEGSPILENNT
+97 
-112 PSQAASESLV
+112 
-122 QENEEDEYNLID
+122 ENEEDNFIQEEDTPVAAEPAPVASASSVRENEEDGNYIQEEHTPVAAEPAPVASASSVQEEEEEEDYNFIN
-134 ENKTPAQLVPPAVQP
+134 ENKTPSKVVQP
-149 PAPLPPV
+149 VAPLPPV

-171 VQEFDSDVDEDSEA
+171 VQEFDSDNDEDSEA
-185 DSEVSPPNEAESP
+185 ESEVSLPHDAESP
-198 LPPLPDFKEPEE
+198 LPDLPNLTEDEE

-216 DNWEDLAGLY
+216 DHWEDLAGLY
-226 PDLDDPQFIEKLMEK
+226 PDLDDPRFIEKLMSK

-313 DRYPQDEVYIL
+313 ERYPQDEVYIL

-343 TIGKGEEQNTI
+343 TIGKGEEQNTV

-367 SLLERDPK
+367 TLLERDPK
-375 VIQTRVK
+375 IIQNRVK

-408 NADQEELANEEIRKT
+408 RPDQEELANEEIRKT

-443 ESENLDAAGGE
+443 ESENLDAPGGE

-473 LNVADGLV
+473 LNVADGLI

-506 NDKVPLTDHLTEEIF
+506 NDKVPLSEHLTEAIF
-521 DKGSG
+521 DSKSG
-526 ILTAPGAAKLGKVAQ
+526 ILTTAGAAKLGKVAQ

-566 GVLPSLEGWPVYGP
+566 QVLPTLKAWPIEAPDGKIYI
-580 NGEYYVARDREGR
+580 AKDREGR
-593 DTEGADII
+593 DTEGPDII

-617 GSTAEDYLEL
+617 GDSADDYLEL

-651 PKLYDETVLAER
+651 PKLYDATTLVER
-663 IEKGGFDLTFDK
+663 IERTGFDLTFDK
-675 SGEPQKAP
+675 SGEAQKAP
-683 GRSRAKDGTIRTP
+683 GRSRAKDGIIRTP
-696 TVQYENQIDDKNWL
+696 NVQYENQIDDQDWL
-710 LEERMGEF
+710 LEENLGEF

-726 QQVRHSK
+726 EQVRHAK

-771 KGGSLGGLGRQC
+771 KGGALGSLGRQC
-783 AMCPGREKGH
+783 AMCPAREKGH
-793 TGHPFVPAKY
+793 TGHPFVPARY

-810 ELSPNN
+810 ELSPSN

-824 RPENKDGSKIK
+824 RPDNKDGSKIK

-880 ALLPEEERNCTVYL
+880 ALLPEEQRNCTVYL
-894 LANAF
+894 LANSFGAV
-899 SGDAADRETVDLYT
+899 AEDRETVDLYT

-918 QKAIQVGRVSRIL
+918 QKAIQVGRVSRVL
-931 KEYGIDCNLNREA
+931 KEYGVDCNLNREA

-964 TRAVVRSDGTK
+964 TRTVVRTDGSK

-997 SFQCKPSVAVD
+997 SFQCKPSVVVD
-1008 VDTLSDKTYTEYS
+1008 ADTSTDKTYTEYS

-1032 MKSLFKT
+1032 MKNLFKT
-1039 GDGHQQAF
+1039 EDGHQQAF

-1074 IRNKSLHLELFGKQG
+1074 IRNKSLQLELFGKQG

-1122 RDSYATVIDEPAAA
+1122 RDAYAVVVDEPVEVAAEG
-1136 VALSE
+1136 E
-1141 AKEDEEETSLL
+1141 AEEVEDDLPPL
-1152 WDAVEQWIENME
+1152 WDAVETWIENIE
-1164 GGDKKL
+1164 KNENKK
-1170 VFEIE
+1170 VIFELE
-1175 KGKYIPPRFILT
+1175 KGKYVPPRFIIT
-1187 VFKEIY
+1187 VLKELY
-1193 KGDETLMKIIKEKL
+1193 PNDDTRLKIAKEKL
-1207 GMVGYLYEKVKDDE
+1207 GMVGYLYEKVKEDE

-1226 LLRAVKEAM
+1226 LLQAVKEAM
-1235 WDEFLTSAEQ
+1235 WDEFLTSSEQ

-1254 TEDFETHRHLFRDQ
+1254 TDNFEKNRHLFRDQ
-1268 YIEKDERWLFR
+1268 YLEKDGRWLFR
-1279 FVDLHSGEMKYRCET
+1279 FVDLHTGQMKHRCEE
-1294 GECNPE
+1294 GDCKVD
-1300 TIERLTEGDSTVAI
+1300 TIEELEEGDSSVVI
-1314 NFNTTAYSKD
+1314 NTTTTAYSKEMTH
-1324 LEYLFYGFLVPNES
+1324 LVYGFLVPAGKENQS
-1338 SHICFKTARAIAPGA
+1338 SHMAFKTARTVVANA
-1353 TMPVGSECS
+1353 TLPSGLECS
-1362 LSSNRSKRDPLL
+1362 TVSNRDKRDPLL
-1374 TTLATVVEKLPD
+1374 TTLGSVID

-1392 DEDSIKP
+1392 DEESIKK
-1399 IRGAFSGCFLLELS
+1399 IRGSFSGCFLLDLA
-1413 LRMMDKKQAKKRF
+1413 LRMMDKKQSKKRF

-1451 KVGEV
+1451 KAEEV

>member
-1 MGDSPLWEDEPEA
+1 MGDNSPIRDDEPEEVPA
-14 EAVSPVAEDAAPAS
+14 EVSAS
-28 ASPVQENQGSAEG
+28 ASPD
-41 SPIQEETPAALA
+41 
-53 APASASPV
+53 
-61 QENEASAEGS
+61 QENEENY
-71 PIQEEETPAALPV
+71 IEEENTPIAAQPAPAAST
-84 PPAAPASASPVQE
+84 SANS
-97 NQASAEGSPILENNT
+97 
-112 PSQAASESLV
+112 V
-122 QENEEDEYNLID
+122 QENEEDYIQEEDTPIAAQPAPAASKSSDQDEEEEENYNFIN
-134 ENKTPAQLVPPAVQP
+134 ENKTPSKVAQPIVPLA
-149 PAPLPPV
+149 PV

-171 VQEFDSDVDEDSEA
+171 VQEFDSDDDEDSEA
-185 DSEVSPPNEAESP
+185 ESEVAPPDETESP
-198 LPPLPDFKEPEE
+198 LPSLPDFKEPEE
-210 TEWEDQ
+210 IEWEDQ
-216 DNWEDLAGLY
+216 DHWEDLAGLY
-226 PDLDDPQFIEKLMEK
+226 PDLDDPRFIEKLMSK
-241 REFAEAKQP
+241 REFAEAKQL
-250 DIQSQIDAGVNP
+250 DIQSQIDDGVNP

-313 DRYPQDEVYIL
+313 ERYPQDEVYIL

-343 TIGKGEEQNTI
+343 TIGKGDEQNTV

-367 SLLERDPK
+367 TLLERDPK
-375 VIQTRVK
+375 IIQNRVK

-408 NADQEELANEEIRKT
+408 RPDQEELANEEIRKT

-436 LRDMVET
+436 LRDMVEA
-443 ESENLDAAGGE
+443 ESENLDAPGGE

-506 NDKVPLTDHLTEEIF
+506 NDKVPQTEHLTEAIF
-521 DKGSG
+521 DPKSG

-580 NGEYYVARDREGR
+580 NGEYYVAKDREGR
-593 DTEGADII
+593 DTEGPDII

-617 GSTAEDYLEL
+617 KETAKDYLEL

-651 PKLYDETVLAER
+651 PKLYDGSTPVER
-663 IEKGGFDLTFDK
+663 IEKSGFDLTFDK
-675 SGEPQKAP
+675 SGEAQKAP
-683 GRSRAKDGTIRTP
+683 GRSRAKDGVIRTP
-696 TVQYENQIDDKNWL
+696 NVQYENQIDDQDWL
-710 LEERMGEF
+710 LEQNLGEF

-726 QQVRHSK
+726 EQVRHAK

-771 KGGSLGGLGRQC
+771 KGGALGPLGRQC

-793 TGHPFVPAKY
+793 TGHPFIPAKY

-810 ELSPNN
+810 ELSPSN

-824 RPENKDGSKIK
+824 RPDNKDGSKIK

-880 ALLPEEERNCTVYL
+880 ALLPEAERNCTVYL

-918 QKAIQVGRVSRIL
+918 QKAIQVGRVSRVL
-931 KEYGIDCNLNREA
+931 KEYGVDCNLNREA

-964 TRAVVRSDGTK
+964 TRTVVRTDGSK

-997 SFQCKPSVAVD
+997 SFQCKPSVVVD
-1008 VDTLSDKTYTEYS
+1008 ADTSTDKTYTEYS

-1032 MKSLFKT
+1032 MKNLFKT
-1039 GDGHQQAF
+1039 EDGHQQAF

-1074 IRNKSLHLELFGKQG
+1074 IRNKSLQLELFGKKG

-1122 RDSYATVIDEPAAA
+1122 RDAYAVVVDEPVEVAA
-1136 VALSE
+1136 
-1141 AKEDEEETSLL
+1141 EDEEEVEDELPPL
-1152 WDAVEQWIENME
+1152 WDAVETWIENI
-1164 GGDKKL
+1164 DKNENKK
-1170 VFEIE
+1170 VIFELE
-1175 KGKYIPPRFILT
+1175 KGKYVPPRFIIT
-1187 VFKEIY
+1187 VLKELY
-1193 KGDETLMKIIKEKL
+1193 SNDDTLLKIAKEKL
-1207 GMVGYLYEKVKDDE
+1207 GMVGYLYEKVKENE

-1235 WDEFLTSAEQ
+1235 WDEFLTSSEQ
-1245 FKLVTSWMG
+1245 FKLVMSWMG
-1254 TEDFETHRHLFRDQ
+1254 TDEFEKNRHLFRDQ
-1268 YIEKDERWLFR
+1268 YLEKDGKWLFR
-1279 FVDLHSGEMKYRCET
+1279 FVDLHTGQMKHRCEE
-1294 GECNPE
+1294 GDCKVD
-1300 TIERLTEGDSTVAI
+1300 TIEELEEGDSTVVI
-1314 NFNTTAYSKD
+1314 NTTTTAYSKEMTH
-1324 LEYLFYGFLVPNES
+1324 LVYGFLVPAGKENQS
-1338 SHICFKTARAIAPGA
+1338 SHMAFKTARTVVANA
-1353 TMPVGSECS
+1353 TLPSGLECS
-1362 LSSNRSKRDPLL
+1362 TVSNRDKRDPLL
-1374 TTLATVVEKLPD
+1374 TTLGSVID

-1392 DEDSIKP
+1392 DEESIKK
-1399 IRGAFSGCFLLELS
+1399 IRGSFSGCFLLDLA
-1413 LRMMDKKQAKKRF
+1413 LRMMDKKQSKKRF

-1451 KVGEV
+1451 KAEEV

>member
-1 MGDSPLWEDEPEA
+1 MGDNSPIREDEP
-14 EAVSPVAEDAAPAS
+14 VSPVAEDAAVANAVQENQAAAQPPQPSAV
-28 ASPVQENQGSAEG
+28 ASPVQENQLSAEG
-41 SPIQEETPAALA
+41 SPIQ
-53 APASASPV
+53 
-61 QENEASAEGS
+61 
-71 PIQEEETPAALPV
+71 
-84 PPAAPASASPVQE
+84 
-97 NQASAEGSPILENNT
+97 ENNT
-112 PSQAASESLV
+112 PSQAASESPV
-122 QENEEDEYNLID
+122 QENENDYNYIN
-134 ENKTPAQLVPPAVQP
+134 ENKTPAAAQPASPAQ
-149 PAPLPPV
+149 PAPAAQPAPP
-156 QKPER
+156 QPKPER
-161 KGITIKSTPL
+161 KGITIRSTPT
-171 VQEFDSDVDEDSEA
+171 VQEFDSDEDEDSEA
-185 DSEVSPPNEAESP
+185 ESEVSLPQDAESP
-198 LPPLPDFKEPEE
+198 LPALPDFKEPEE

-216 DNWEDLAGLY
+216 DHWEDLAGLY
-226 PDLDDPQFIEKLMEK
+226 PDLDDPRFIEKLMEK

-343 TIGKGEEQNTI
+343 TIGKGEEQNTV

-360 KYLALTG
+360 KYLSLTG

-375 VIQTRVK
+375 IIQNRVK

-408 NADQEELANEEIRKT
+408 RPEQEELANEEIRKT

-443 ESENLDAAGGE
+443 ESENLDAPGGE

-473 LNVADGLV
+473 LNVSDGLV

-506 NDKVPLTDHLTEEIF
+506 NDKVPQADHLTEAIF
-521 DKGSG
+521 DPKTG

-566 GVLPSLEGWPVYGP
+566 GVLPRLEGWPVYGP
-580 NGEYYVARDREGR
+580 NGEYYVAKDREGR
-593 DTEGADII
+593 DTDGPDIV
-601 EEFAKNSLPI
+601 EEFMKNSLPI

-617 GSTAEDYLEL
+617 GDTAADYFEL

-675 SGEPQKAP
+675 SGEAQKLP

-696 TVQYENQIDDKNWL
+696 NIQYENQIDDKDWL
-710 LEERMGEF
+710 LEERLGEF

-726 QQVRHSK
+726 EQVRHSR
-733 GCSFIYSRFV
+733 GCAFIYSRFV

-771 KGGSLGGLGRQC
+771 KGGPLGSLGRQC

-810 ELSPNN
+810 ELSPSN
-816 ETSIQAQR
+816 EASIQAQR
-824 RPENKDGSKIK
+824 RPDNKDGSKIK

-880 ALLPEEERNCTVYL
+880 ALLPEAERNCTVYL

-918 QKAIQVGRVSRIL
+918 QKAIQVGRVSRVL

-944 ISITKLAAVPMV
+944 ISITKLVAVPMV

-964 TRAVVRSDGTK
+964 TRPVIRSDGSK
-975 VEIPLR
+975 AEIPLR

-997 SFQCKPSVAVD
+997 SFKCKPSVVIDA
-1008 VDTLSDKTYTEYS
+1008 DTSSDKTYTEYS

-1032 MKSLFKT
+1032 MKSLFKIE
-1039 GDGHQQAF
+1039 DGHQQAF
-1047 ISIEGLEEALLVD
+1047 ISIEGLQEAFLVD
-1060 DVPQKAIS
+1060 DIPQKAIS

-1122 RDSYATVIDEPAAA
+1122 RDAYASVVDEPIEA
-1136 VALSE
+1136 VADEGDSNE
-1141 AKEDEEETSLL
+1141 KETPLL
-1152 WDAVEQWIENME
+1152 WNAVEIWLENI
-1164 GGDKKL
+1164 DKNENKK
-1170 VFEIE
+1170 VIFEIE
-1175 KGKYIPPRFILT
+1175 KGKYVPPKFITT
-1187 VFKEIY
+1187 VLKELY
-1193 KGDETLMKIIKEKL
+1193 ENDDTLLKIAKEKL
-1207 GMVGYLYEKVKDDE
+1207 GMVGYLYERVKDDE
-1221 TWKPL
+1221 GWKAL
-1226 LLRAVKEAM
+1226 LVQSVKEVM
-1235 WDEFLTSAEQ
+1235 WDEFLTSSEQ
-1245 FKLVTSWMG
+1245 FNLVISWMG
-1254 TEDFETHRHLFRDQ
+1254 TDEFEENKTLFDDQ
-1268 YIEKDERWLFR
+1268 YLEKDGKWLFR
-1279 FVDLHSGEMKYRCET
+1279 FVDLHTGEMKYRCEQ
-1294 GECNPE
+1294 GNCKLD
-1300 TIERLTEGDSTVAI
+1300 TIEELTEGDSKVVI
-1314 NFNTTAYSKD
+1314 NSTTTAYSKEMPH
-1324 LEYLFYGFLVPNES
+1324 LVYGFLVPAGKENQS
-1338 SHICFKTARAIAPGA
+1338 SHMAFKTARTVVANA
-1353 TMPVGSECS
+1353 TLPSGLECS
-1362 LSSNRSKRDPLL
+1362 TVSNRNKRDPLL
-1374 TTLATVVEKLPD
+1374 TTLGSIVEKFSD
-1386 GIDLGL
+1386 AIDLGL
-1392 DEDSIKP
+1392 DEDSIKKLK
-1399 IRGAFSGCFLLELS
+1399 GSFSGCFLLDLA
-1413 LRMMDKKQAKKRF
+1413 LRMLDKKHSKKRF

-1451 KVGEV
+1451 KEGEV

>member
-1 MGDSPLWEDEPEA
+1 MGDNSPIREDEP
-14 EAVSPVAEDAAPAS
+14 VSPVAEDAA
-28 ASPVQENQGSAEG
+28 V
-41 SPIQEETPAALA
+41 
-53 APASASPV
+53 
-61 QENEASAEGS
+61 
-71 PIQEEETPAALPV
+71 
-84 PPAAPASASPVQE
+84 ASPVQE
-97 NQASAEGSPILENNT
+97 NQAAAQPPQPSVVASPVQENQLSAEGSPIQENNT
-112 PSQAASESLV
+112 PSQAASESPV
-122 QENEEDEYNLID
+122 QENENDYNYIN
-134 ENKTPAQLVPPAVQP
+134 ENKTPAAAQPASPAQ
-149 PAPLPPV
+149 PAPAAQPAPP
-156 QKPER
+156 QPKPER
-161 KGITIKSTPL
+161 KGITIRSTPT
-171 VQEFDSDVDEDSEA
+171 VQEFDSDEDEDSEA
-185 DSEVSPPNEAESP
+185 ESEVSLPQDAESP
-198 LPPLPDFKEPEE
+198 LPALPDFKEPEE

-216 DNWEDLAGLY
+216 DHWEDLAGLY
-226 PDLDDPQFIEKLMEK
+226 PDLDDPRFIEKLMEK

-343 TIGKGEEQNTI
+343 TIGKGEEQNTV

-360 KYLALTG
+360 KYLSLTG

-375 VIQTRVK
+375 IIQNRVK

-408 NADQEELANEEIRKT
+408 RPEQEELANEEIRKT

-443 ESENLDAAGGE
+443 ESENLDAPGGE

-473 LNVADGLV
+473 LNVSDGLV

-506 NDKVPLTDHLTEEIF
+506 NDKVPQADHLTEAIF
-521 DKGSG
+521 DPKTG

-566 GVLPSLEGWPVYGP
+566 GVLPRLEGWPVYGP
-580 NGEYYVARDREGR
+580 NGEYYVAKDREGH
-593 DTEGADII
+593 DTDGPDIV
-601 EEFAKNSLPI
+601 EEFMKNSLPI

-617 GSTAEDYLEL
+617 GDTAADYFEL

-675 SGEPQKAP
+675 SGEAQKLP

-696 TVQYENQIDDKNWL
+696 NIQYENQIDDKDWL
-710 LEERMGEF
+710 LEERLGEF

-726 QQVRHSK
+726 EQVRHSR
-733 GCSFIYSRFV
+733 GCAFIYSRFV

-771 KGGSLGGLGRQC
+771 KGGPLGSLGRQC

-810 ELSPNN
+810 ELSPSN
-816 ETSIQAQR
+816 EASIQAQR
-824 RPENKDGSKIK
+824 RPDNKDGSKIK

-880 ALLPEEERNCTVYL
+880 ALLTEAERNCTVYL

-918 QKAIQVGRVSRIL
+918 QKAIQVGRVSRVL

-944 ISITKLAAVPMV
+944 ISITKLVAVPMV

-964 TRAVVRSDGTK
+964 TRPVIRSDGSK
-975 VEIPLR
+975 AEIPLR

-997 SFQCKPSVAVD
+997 SFKCKPSVVIDA
-1008 VDTLSDKTYTEYS
+1008 DTSSDKTYTEYS

-1039 GDGHQQAF
+1039 EDGHQQAF
-1047 ISIEGLEEALLVD
+1047 ISIEGLQEAFLVD
-1060 DVPQKAIS
+1060 DIPQKAIS

-1122 RDSYATVIDEPAAA
+1122 RDAYASVVDEPIEA
-1136 VALSE
+1136 VADEGDSNE
-1141 AKEDEEETSLL
+1141 KETPLL
-1152 WDAVEQWIENME
+1152 WNAVEIWLEKIDKNEN
-1164 GGDKKL
+1164 KK
-1170 VFEIE
+1170 VIFEIE
-1175 KGKYIPPRFILT
+1175 KGKYVPPKFITT
-1187 VFKEIY
+1187 VLKELY
-1193 KGDETLMKIIKEKL
+1193 ENDDTLLKIAKEKL
-1207 GMVGYLYEKVKDDE
+1207 GMVGYLYERVKDDE
-1221 TWKPL
+1221 GWKAL
-1226 LLRAVKEAM
+1226 LVQSVKEVI
-1235 WDEFLTSAEQ
+1235 WDEFLTSSEQ
-1245 FKLVTSWMG
+1245 FNLVISWMG
-1254 TEDFETHRHLFRDQ
+1254 TDEFEENKTLFDDQ
-1268 YIEKDERWLFR
+1268 YLEKDGKWLFR
-1279 FVDLHSGEMKYRCET
+1279 FVDLHTGEMKYRCEQ
-1294 GECNPE
+1294 GNCKLD
-1300 TIERLTEGDSTVAI
+1300 TIEELTEGDSKVVI
-1314 NFNTTAYSKD
+1314 NSTTTAYSKEMPH
-1324 LEYLFYGFLVPNES
+1324 LVYGFLVPAGKENQS
-1338 SHICFKTARAIAPGA
+1338 SHMAFKTARTVVANA
-1353 TMPVGSECS
+1353 TLPSGLECS
-1362 LSSNRSKRDPLL
+1362 TVSNRNKRDPLL
-1374 TTLATVVEKLPD
+1374 TTLGSIVEKFSD
-1386 GIDLGL
+1386 AIDLGL
-1392 DEDSIKP
+1392 DEDSIKKLK
-1399 IRGAFSGCFLLELS
+1399 GSFSGCFLLDLA
-1413 LRMMDKKQAKKRF
+1413 LRMLDKKHSKKRF

-1451 KVGEV
+1451 KEGEV

>member
-1 MGDSPLWEDEPEA
+1 MGDNSSIRDDEPEGLS
-14 EAVSPVAEDAAPAS
+14 VSPVAEDAASAS
-28 ASPVQENQGSAEG
+28 ASPVQENQVSAEG
-41 SPIQEETPAALA
+41 SPIQKEETPAAP
-53 APASASPV
+53 APQLVSANQV
-61 QENEASAEGS
+61 EDEGI
-71 PIQEEETPAALPV
+71 PIQ
-84 PPAAPASASPVQE
+84 
-97 NQASAEGSPILENNT
+97 ENNT
-112 PSQAASESLV
+112 PSQVASETPD
-122 QENEEDEYNLID
+122 QENEENGDYNYID
-134 ENKTPAQLVPPAVQP
+134 ENKTPPKSLQPAPVTQP
-149 PAPLPPV
+149 APVPLPPV

-171 VQEFDSDVDEDSEA
+171 VQEFDSDDDEDSEA
-185 DSEVSPPNEAESP
+185 ESEVEPPDETESP
-198 LPPLPDFKEPEE
+198 LPSLPEFKEPEE

-226 PDLDDPQFIEKLMEK
+226 PDLDDPRFIEKLMEK

-313 DRYPQDEVYIL
+313 ERYPQDEVYIL

-375 VIQTRVK
+375 IIQNRVK
-382 DLVKSR
+382 DLIKSR

-401 KRILERF
+401 KKILDRF
-408 NADQEELANEEIRKT
+408 PGQEELANEEIRKT

-443 ESENLDAAGGE
+443 ASENLDAPGGE
-454 GEVKDAKAGKI
+454 GEVKDAIEGKT

-473 LNVADGLV
+473 LNVSDGLV

-506 NDKVPLTDHLTEEIF
+506 NDKVPLSEHLSEEIF
-521 DKGSG
+521 DLKSG
-526 ILTAPGAAKLGKVAQ
+526 ILTEPGAAKLGKVAQ

-566 GVLPSLEGWPVYGP
+566 QVLPALEGWPVYGP
-580 NGEYYVARDREGR
+580 NGEYYVAKDREGR
-593 DTEGADII
+593 DTDGPDIV
-601 EEFAKNSLPI
+601 EEFMKNSLPI

-617 GSTAEDYLEL
+617 GDTATEYIQL
-627 TEKLGKDLGI
+627 TENIGKDLGI

-651 PKLYDETVLAER
+651 PKLREESVVTER
-663 IEKGGFDLTFDK
+663 IERLGFEMTFIK
-675 SGEPQKAP
+675 SGDTQKVP

-696 TVQYENQIDDKNWL
+696 TVQYENRIKDKNWL
-710 LEERMGEF
+710 LEENIGNF

-726 QQVRHSK
+726 KQVRHAK
-733 GCSFIYSRFV
+733 GCAFIYSRFV

-771 KGGSLGGLGRQC
+771 KGGALGTLGRQC

-793 TGHPFVPAKY
+793 TGHPFVPARY

-810 ELSPNN
+810 ELSPSN
-816 ETSIQAQR
+816 EASIQTQR
-824 RPENKDGSKIK
+824 RPDNKDGSKIK

-880 ALLPEEERNCTVYL
+880 ALLPEAQRNCTVYL
-894 LANAF
+894 LVNAF
-899 SGDAADRETVDLYT
+899 SGDAEDRETVDLYT

-918 QKAIQVGRVSRIL
+918 QKAIQVGRVSRVL
-931 KEYGIDCNLNREA
+931 KEYGIDCNLNRDA

-956 DSQGNRRS
+956 DSQGTERS
-964 TRAVVRSDGTK
+964 TRPVVRTDGTK
-975 VEIPLR
+975 ADIPLR

-997 SFQCKPSVAVD
+997 SFKCKPSVAID
-1008 VDTLSDKTYTEYS
+1008 ADILSDKTYTEYS

-1039 GDGHQQAF
+1039 EDGHQQAF
-1047 ISIEGLEEALLVD
+1047 ISIEGLQEAFLVD
-1060 DVPQKAIS
+1060 DIPQKAIS

-1122 RDSYATVIDEPAAA
+1122 RDAYAVVVDEPVVNVLAAKSA
-1136 VALSE
+1136 NQ
-1141 AKEDEEETSLL
+1141 DEPEETSVL
-1152 WDAVEQWIENME
+1152 WNAVETWIENIE
-1164 GGDKKL
+1164 KNENKK
-1170 VFEIE
+1170 VIFEII
-1175 KGKYIPPRFILT
+1175 KGKYVPPKFITT
-1187 VFKEIY
+1187 VLSELYENDDK
-1193 KGDETLMKIIKEKL
+1193 LLKIAQEKL
-1207 GMVGYLYEKVKDDE
+1207 GMVGYLYERVKDDE
-1221 TWKPL
+1221 GWKAL
-1226 LLRAVKEAM
+1226 LLQSVKEAM
-1235 WDEFLTSAEQ
+1235 WDEFLTSSEQ
-1245 FKLVTSWMG
+1245 FNLVMSWMG
-1254 TEDFETHRHLFRDQ
+1254 TDEFEQNKTLFQDQ
-1268 YIEKDERWLFR
+1268 YIEKDGKWLFR
-1279 FVDLHSGEMKYRCET
+1279 FVDLHTGEMKYRCEQ
-1294 GECNPE
+1294 GNCKLD
-1300 TIERLTEGDSTVAI
+1300 TIEQLTEGDSKVVI
-1314 NFNTTAYSKD
+1314 NSTTTAYSKD
-1324 LEYLFYGFLVPNES
+1324 MDHLVYGFLVPAGKENQS
-1338 SHICFKTARAIAPGA
+1338 SHMAFKTARTVVANKALPSGL
-1353 TMPVGSECS
+1353 ECS
-1362 LSSNRSKRDPLL
+1362 TVSNRNKRDPLL
-1374 TTLATVVEKLPD
+1374 ITLGTVVEKFSPA
-1386 GIDLGL
+1386 IDLGL
-1392 DEDSIKP
+1392 DEESIKK
-1399 IRGAFSGCFLLELS
+1399 IKGSFSGCFLLDLA
-1413 LRMMDKKQAKKRF
+1413 LRMLDKKHSKKRF

-1451 KVGEV
+1451 KDEEV